1 MLNGPTIGR
10 LKLKPSEGT
19 RVDGE
24 ERDYRSWQCT
34 VIRKENILILDIPM
48 HNLPIV
54 HDLMRLKR
62 RMAQKTVLLV
72 SFLNLSSGKRSLGR
86 SVRRSWNTNSLVNIE
101 KRRGAI
107 ANNNQKSG

>member
-1 MLNGPTIGR
+1 MAMLVRDRHRSVINIEVETYIYLIHIRYRIYIKYRHKSLLFCLNGPTIGR

-24 ERDYRSWQCT
+24 ESDYRSWQCT

-54 HDLMRLKR
+54 H
-62 RMAQKTVLLV
+62 
-72 SFLNLSSGKRSLGR
+72 
-86 SVRRSWNTNSLVNIE
+86 E
-101 KRRGAI
+101 
-107 ANNNQKSG
+107 